1 MSARRGRQ
9 KVSLARRDMPGLR
22 AVLDRRAD
30 FSEFAGENILGCV
43 TVTPETGVLVLSLAA
58 DRARLNDTVMR
69 R

>member
-1 MSARRGRQ
+1 
-9 KVSLARRDMPGLR
+9 MPGLR